1 MPPEPARDQLD
12 KQPIFKGRQAN
23 NESYQYLILHARLEL
38 LARGDIMGVVSNNRQ
53 IKASDNENKTI
64 SNKKI
69 IENTMFIVN
78 KTIIFSSQ

>member
-1 MPPEPARDQLD
+1 
-12 KQPIFKGRQAN
+12 
-23 NESYQYLILHARLEL
+23 
-38 LARGDIMGVVSNNRQ
+38 MGVVSNNRQ